1 MAYITPPRLAT
12 TLLLLVIPSST
23 RAEVEGDLLEE
34 FLTIDE
40 PQRAAWYWKQVL
52 RSAFPMLAMRI
63 RQPDWHTAL
72 FTMLIYAIPVR
83 ILDFLWAFVLSQVPL
98 KEAAIRPAEFLMAHL
113 ALACACAI
121 ALQAAVSRVNVVW
134 LVLASLLILSS
145 LPAWLPAWFWL
156 MLISVPPVCSAAF
169 AAFRRK
175 SL

>member
-1 MAYITPPRLAT
+1 MAYLTPPRLAT
-12 TLLLLVIPSST
+12 ALLYLVTPSYS

-34 FLTIDE
+34 FLTIDQ

-52 RSAFPMLAMRI
+52 CSAFPMLAMRI

-98 KEAAIRPAEFLMAHL
+98 KEAAIRPTEFLMAHL

-121 ALQAAVSRVNVVW
+121 ALQAAVSRLSVVW

-145 LPAWLPAWFWL
+145 LPACPPVWFWL
-156 MLISVPPVCSAAF
+156 MLMAVPSVCSAAF
-169 AAFRRK
+169 AAFRRQ